1 MQTQDLTIPQDME
14 PKSIDLTFIVMKSK
28 NLIQNGCR
36 SGITSDD
43 SKNEYMSY
51 YKMISTIQNNPPNL
65 EYILKTRYN
74 EN

>member
-1 MQTQDLTIPQDME
+1 ME

-43 SKNEYMSY
+43 SNNEYMSC
-51 YKMISTIQNNPPNL
+51 YKMLPEIQNKPPKD
-65 EYILKTRYN
+65 EYIMKTRYN
-74 EN
+74 ENQCHIQPP